1 MAAIQPHLPFSLLIE
16 HDVRAARAHMDLS
29 RLQTYFD
36 EEKSRILSEVGSV
49 VRGRIMPP
57 RRYTLVHPA
66 AKLSP
71 GEVNQIYKWTR
82 ADRRFLDHA
91 SGTM

>member
-1 MAAIQPHLPFSLLIE
+1 
-16 HDVRAARAHMDLS
+16 MDLS

-71 GEVNQIYKWTR
+71 GEVNQIYK
-82 ADRRFLDHA
+82 
-91 SGTM
+91 